1 MQHSI
6 RRSLGWLGTAAL
18 ALASVPAVAEPTK
31 VAQGKAA
38 ELGVMSVSLKD
49 AVKLNYGLQ
58 GQLQGAGTPNEAGI
72 GGFIPLRVGT
82 QSVTFLDVLANV
94 NFADYPGYSSIT
106 TVTVADATI
115 STSTRLGQRWLNG
128 DRSWM
133 YGVNFGYDSRPM
145 ATGGTTNGVS
155 ISDSQT
161 VFFQQLALNAEAVS
175 DKWSALGYWLM
186 PIGEYGW
193 GSNNSAPIN
202 DTYGAHPMNTIGG
215 DIAYNITSDV
225 KLSLG
230 YYYQDESTGYSG
242 AKGRLA
248 YDIANGLTAGFTY
261 TYDAAYQ
268 SVAMGDIKWRFGS
281 KGYGSPKKQ
290 KPHLM
295 PVIQALAATP
305 VNRDVR
311 VHKTGMC
318 GTGGGA
324 ISDECTN
331 EYSQCANAFNAL
343 GRMSACNRLEGT
355 YWRRMSSA
363 ERSKVLEEVYR
374 AMRNGG

>member
-1 MQHSI
+1 VQHSI

-18 ALASVPAVAEPTK
+18 ALASIPAVAETAK

-38 ELGVMSVSLKD
+38 KLGVMSVSLKD

-72 GGFIPLRVGT
+72 GGFLPLRVGT

-94 NFADYPGYSSIT
+94 NFADYPGYSSIINT
-106 TVTVADATI
+106 TVAGGTV

-145 ATGGTTNGVS
+145 ATGPSDTGVNVS
-155 ISDSQT
+155 NSQT

-186 PIGEYGW
+186 PIGQYRW
-193 GSNNSAPIN
+193 GSDSNAQLNNV
-202 DTYGAHPMNTIGG
+202 YGGDSLNTIGG
-215 DIAYNITSDV
+215 DIAYNITPDV

-230 YYYQDESTGYSG
+230 YYYQDGDLAAGDSSG
-242 AKGRLA
+242 VKSRLA
-248 YDIANGLTAGFTY
+248 YNIANGVTGGFTY
-261 TYDAAYQ
+261 SYDTAFQ
-268 SVAMGDIKWRFGS
+268 SVATGDIKWRFGS

-290 KPHLM
+290 KPPVM
-295 PVIQALAATP
+295 PVIQGLSTTP
-305 VNRDVR
+305 ANRDVR
-311 VHKTGMC
+311 VHDGRFSGGM
-318 GTGGGA
+318 
-324 ISDECTN
+324 
-331 EYSQCANAFNAL
+331 
-343 GRMSACNRLEGT
+343 MP
-355 YWRRMSSA
+355 
-363 ERSKVLEEVYR
+363 
-374 AMRNGG
+374 

>member
-1 MQHSI
+1 MKRRLSI
-6 RRSLGWLGTAAL
+6 AGITSL
-18 ALASVPAVAEPTK
+18 ALASVPAAAEPTK
-31 VAQGKAA
+31 VTQGAA
-38 ELGVMSVSLKD
+38 SNLGVMSVSLKD

-72 GGFIPLRVGT
+72 GGFFPLRVGT
-82 QSVTFLDVLANV
+82 QSVTFLDALANL
-94 NFADYPGYSSIT
+94 NFADYPGYSSIIN
-106 TVTVADATI
+106 VTVAGGTV

-145 ATGGTTNGVS
+145 ATGPADTGVN
-155 ISDSQT
+155 ISNSQT

-193 GSNNSAPIN
+193 GSDNAARINNLYA
-202 DTYGAHPMNTIGG
+202 AHPMNTIGA
-215 DIAYNITSDV
+215 DIAYNITPDA

-242 AKGRLA
+242 AKARLA

-290 KPHLM
+290 KPPVM
-295 PVIQALAATP
+295 PVIQALATTP
-305 VNRDVR
+305 TNRDVR
-311 VHKTGMC
+311 VHIT
-318 GTGGGA
+318 TW
-324 ISDECTN
+324 E
-331 EYSQCANAFNAL
+331 
-343 GRMSACNRLEGT
+343 NRLKKS
-355 YWRRMSSA
+355 W
-363 ERSKVLEEVYR
+363 EEVVSRGCLPRYEDYYEEYV
-374 AMRNGG
+374 AGGHCGYNPDDIRSGKIK